1 MQPVSST
8 QGESERTA
16 FHELTPDTVIAI
28 VERALGVRCTNLFR
42 PLNSYINRVYELE
55 REDGGGLVAK
65 FYRPGRWSRAALL
78 DEHDFMRELV
88 ASEVPVIAPLPLL
101 EGGTLG
107 NHGGMHFA
115 VY

>member
-16 FHELTPDTVIAI
+16 FHELTPDTVIAV
-28 VERALGVRCTNLFR
+28 VELALAVRCTNLFR

-55 REDGGGLVAK
+55 REDGAGLVAK
-65 FYRPGRWSRAALL
+65 FYRPGRWSKDALL

-88 ASEVPVIAPLPLL
+88 ESEIPVIAPLALRD
-101 EGGTLG
+101 GGTLG
-107 NHGGMHFA
+107 SH
-115 VY
+115 